1 MPMRRRNGWQATAS
15 KRRWCGS
22 NDETTNMTKATM
34 NRREWIHRSTA
45 GAALLLAATA
55 PSAQGAAPVEGR
67 DFVRLNTP
75 APVPGGGKIDV
86 VEFFSYGC
94 PHCYTFEPTLEQW
107 TKKLPPDVA
116 FRRVP
121 VAFSGPFEGY
131 AKLFYALEALGLQD
145 SLHKRVFAAIHVQRQ
160 RLDKEADLA
169 AFVQGAGGDG
179 AKFVE
184 AYKSFGVATK
194 VRQAKQLSEAYKI
207 DGVPTLGI
215 HGRWFTSGSLAG
227 THEKAL
233 TVADALIQRARKG

>member
-1 MPMRRRNGWQATAS
+1 M
-15 KRRWCGS
+15 K
-22 NDETTNMTKATM
+22 KATM
-34 NRREWIHRSTA
+34 NRRELIQRSGAAATLLLGA
-45 GAALLLAATA
+45 GA
-55 PSAQGAAPVEGR
+55 SRAQGVAPVEGR
-67 DFVRLNTP
+67 DFVRLSTP

-94 PHCYTFEPTLEQW
+94 PHCYTFEPTLDQW
-107 TKKLPPDVA
+107 VKKLPPDVA

-121 VAFSGPFEGY
+121 VAFNAPFEGY

-160 RLDKEADLA
+160 RLDKDADLA
-169 AFVQGAGGDG
+169 AFVQSGGGDG

-227 THEKAL
+227 SHERSLA
-233 TVADALIQRARKG
+233 VAEQLIQRARKA

>member
-1 MPMRRRNGWQATAS
+1 MAS

-22 NDETTNMTKATM
+22 NAESMTKTKATM
-34 NRREWIHRSTA
+34 NRREWIHCSAA
-45 GAALLLAATA
+45 GAALLLAARGA
-55 PSAQGAAPVEGR
+55 HSQGAGPVEGR

-121 VAFSGPFEGY
+121 VAFNGPFEGY

-169 AFVQGAGGDG
+169 AFVQASGGDG

-227 THEKAL
+227 THERAL
-233 TVADALIQRARKG
+233 AVADTLIQRARKG